1 MNTLIVLGEGLA
13 RYTGWWVLALIRW
26 RDPKAPMGARRLAVL
41 VAGMPLFLALQLL
54 HAVCLL
60 LDEILFPRYRGVSLA
75 GSIVITGV
83 PRSGTTF
90 LHRTLAADTT
100 HYTTLTTWEA
110 LLAPSIIQRRLV
122 RLLARLDRLLGRPMG
137 RTATAVT
144 RGLTGGFDN
153 VHAVGLDA
161 AEEDYFVL
169 LPAAACFIM
178 ILALPSAHGL
188 QQLGDFDR
196 RVPPR
201 RRQRLLRFYHACLQ
215 RHIYADGGRRRLLC
229 KNAAFGSWMGSLRTI
244 LPEAHFIVCVRTPEH
259 ALSSQISAVAA
270 AKQLFGVATGSPAW
284 QRLFLDLYAQTLD
297 HLAALLGSWRYGTVA
312 IVDTAALRRR
322 PGPTIRAVMARLA
335 IPETPSVTRAIDGLG
350 RSGASSHRHS
360 VADMALDREVL
371 HRRLE
376 PGYRRLISLSHCVGT
391 ST

>member
-1 MNTLIVLGEGLA
+1 
-13 RYTGWWVLALIRW
+13 
-26 RDPKAPMGARRLAVL
+26 
-41 VAGMPLFLALQLL
+41 
-54 HAVCLL
+54 
-60 LDEILFPRYRGVSLA
+60 
-75 GSIVITGV
+75 
-83 PRSGTTF
+83 
-90 LHRTLAADTT
+90 
-100 HYTTLTTWEA
+100 
-110 LLAPSIIQRRLV
+110 
-122 RLLARLDRLLGRPMG
+122 
-137 RTATAVT
+137 
-144 RGLTGGFDN
+144 
-153 VHAVGLDA
+153 
-161 AEEDYFVL
+161 
-169 LPAAACFIM
+169 
-178 ILALPSAHGL
+178 
-188 QQLGDFDR
+188 
-196 RVPPR
+196 
-201 RRQRLLRFYHACLQ
+201 
-215 RHIYADGGRRRLLC
+215 
-229 KNAAFGSWMGSLRTI
+229 MGSLRTI

-270 AKQLFGVATGSPAW
+270 AKPLFGVATGSPAW